1 MKRRIP
7 AIALVLALLV
17 IAASAYVTLA
27 YFTADDQV
35 TNVITAGNVKIELCE
50 MMTTENGDTLVP
62 FEDVSGV
69 MPGTEVSK
77 IVTVKN
83 TGNNAAY
90 VRVSVSSLIK
100 DANDI
105 EDELLTDRLDSYI
118 ELDINTEK
126 WTYMDDGYYYYNTAL
141 EAGAETEPLFTTV
154 KYLEK
159 MPNEYQNT
167 TLEMNITAYATQKAN
182 NGSNVF
188 EASGWPA

>member
-50 MMTTENGDTLVP
+50 MMTTENGDALVP

-90 VRVSVSSLIK
+90 VRVSVNSLIK

-118 ELDINTEK
+118 ELDINTEN

>member
-62 FEDVSGV
+62 FEDISGV

-167 TLEMNITAYATQKAN
+167 TLEMNKTAYATQKAN

>member
-17 IAASAYVTLA
+17 IATSAYVTLA

-35 TNVITAGNVKIELCE
+35 TNVITAGNVKIQLCE
-50 MMTTENGDTLVP
+50 MMATDNGDTLVP
-62 FEDVSGV
+62 FENVSGV

-90 VRVSVSSLIK
+90 VRVSVESLIK
-100 DANDI
+100 DASGI
-105 EDELLTDRLDSYI
+105 EDELLTGELDSYI
-118 ELDINTEK
+118 EIDIDSTN

-141 EAGAETEPLFTTV
+141 EAGAETEPLFTIV
-154 KYLEK
+154 KYSEK

-182 NGSNVF
+182 NGANVF

>member
-90 VRVSVSSLIK
+90 VRVSVNSLIR

-118 ELDINTEK
+118 ELDINTEN

-141 EAGAETEPLFTTV
+141 EAGTETEPLFTTV